1 MISTD
6 TIALAARG
14 ITAFNT
20 ADWDTM
26 RDVCQEDVVYT
37 ETGTG
42 RRLEGIEAC
51 LDAWRE
57 WREAMPDVT
66 GTIGRSLAEDDVVV
80 MELTWRGTHDG
91 PLMSPQG
98 ALPATGKTVTVM
110 ATQWQ
115 THRDGRIATIDHHL
129 DILALLAQIGAMDA

>member
-1 MISTD
+1 MIDTD
-6 TIALAARG
+6 SIAVAATG
-14 ITAFNT
+14 IEAFNA

-26 RDVCQEDVVYT
+26 RDVCREDVVYT

-42 RRLEGIEAC
+42 RRLEGVAAC
-51 LDAWRE
+51 IDAWRE
-57 WREAMPDVT
+57 WRDAMPDVT
-66 GTIGRSLAEDDVVV
+66 GVIGRVLAEGDLVA
-80 MELTWRGTHDG
+80 MEMTWRGTHDG

-98 ALPATGKTVTVM
+98 ALPATGNAVTLA

-129 DILALLAQIGAMDA
+129 DILALLAQIGAMDS